1 MNFIF
6 INTHYFQNNWIPR
19 ITKLK
24 KRQTDVLRVTGS
36 FKRNQDMRLKTIT
49 PRQNP
54 IILFGHV

>member
-1 MNFIF
+1 M
-6 INTHYFQNNWIPR
+6 PR

-24 KRQTDVLRVTGS
+24 KRQTDVLRFTGS
-36 FKRNQDMRLKTIT
+36 FKRNQDMRLKTMT